1 MASDPDPSVVGT
13 DPTADQASLSDPGD
27 VDPGGTD
34 QGAVDPGAMDEGDE
48 ADDDIVARRRRA
60 KAVATAPHVSD
71 RGAVDRD
78 EDPDAM
84 DVGDEADDD
93 IVVRR
98 KRAKAV
104 AAAPHVSDRGAVD
117 PDAMDVGDEAD
128 DDIVARRKRART
140 VDAPH
145 PRHLDAPHPRHSARS
160 RRIQRAA
167 TRPAVRTQGPP
178 DAMDVGDEADD
189 DIVAWRQRRAK
200 AVAATPRAHAG
211 PRWLIVAALLVGVAT
226 GAWFAGRYSAR
237 PDPDPTASAS
247 VDAGQATADTAAREA
262 ELRATLAQDPDDVDA
277 LLELGVLV
285 FEEGD
290 YAEAGELWR
299 HVTDLDPDQP
309 EAWFNLG
316 FYHLSVEPTD
326 VAAAR
331 AAWAKVIELAPD
343 TDMATTAQAHLTNLA
358 EATPAPTEG
367 GAATGATATEGAAA
381 TGGAA
386 TEPTATATEGG
397 G

>member
-13 DPTADQASLSDPGD
+13 DPTTDQASLSDGD
-27 VDPGGTD
+27 SLDRDATDPEATD
-34 QGAVDPGAMDEGDE
+34 RD
-48 ADDDIVARRRRA
+48 
-60 KAVATAPHVSD
+60 
-71 RGAVDRD
+71 AVDRD
-78 EDPDAM
+78 AT
-84 DVGDEADDD
+84 
-93 IVVRR
+93 
-98 KRAKAV
+98 
-104 AAAPHVSDRGAVD
+104 D

-128 DDIVARRKRART
+128 DDIVARR
-140 VDAPH
+140 
-145 PRHLDAPHPRHSARS
+145 
-160 RRIQRAA
+160 
-167 TRPAVRTQGPP
+167 
-178 DAMDVGDEADD
+178 
-189 DIVAWRQRRAK
+189 QRRAK
-200 AVAATPRAHAG
+200 AVSATPRGHAG

-262 ELRATLAQDPDDVDA
+262 ELRAALAQDPDDVAA
-277 LLELGVLV
+277 LLALGVLV

-367 GAATGATATEGAAA
+367 GAATEGTSPAEATATGATAPTEGAAA
-381 TGGAA
+381 TGGGTAA
-386 TEPTATATEGG
+386 TQPTATQGG